1 MRLRKATPADL
12 SRLRYWDSKAHVIA
26 ATGADDSYDWASELP
41 RDVPWREFLIAEI
54 EGVPIGIV
62 QVIDPADE
70 ESHYW
75 GEIERNLRAI
85 DIWIGEEADLGRGYG
100 TQMMT
105 LALDRC
111 FGDSAVKAVL
121 IDPLASNI
129 RAHRFYERL
138 GFVAVERRTFGSD
151 DCLVYRLRREDW
163 RRRKQQTAPDD
174 RSPLRDPGR
183 NDRADRRQDGDGG
196 GIPDREE
203 ER

>member
-1 MRLRKATPADL
+1 MKLRRATTADL

-26 ATGADDSYDWASELP
+26 ATGSDEPYDWASELP
-41 RDVPWREFLIAEI
+41 RDVSWREFLIAEI
-54 EGVPIGIV
+54 EDVPVGIL
-62 QVIDPADE
+62 QIIDPADE

-85 DIWIGEEADLGRGYG
+85 DIWIGEEANLGRGYG

-111 FGDSAVKAVL
+111 FVDPAVKAVL
-121 IDPLASNI
+121 IDPLASND

-151 DCLVYRLRREDW
+151 DCLVYRLTRDGW
-163 RRRKQQTAPDD
+163 RRRKQKDG
-174 RSPLRDPGR
+174 SP
-183 NDRADRRQDGDGG
+183 
-196 GIPDREE
+196 
-203 ER
+203 